1 MIMKLNFFIN
11 SLGGGGAEKVLV
23 DLVNQLP
30 KDKFEITVTT
40 LLHGVHDNKLASHI
54 QHKCIINTTN
64 RFLSAILMRV
74 YCKILTLRIFARLFL
89 KGNHDVIISY
99 LEGFNTRVL
108 AEYNGRAKRVA
119 FVHCNTGV
127 HNDWINSYSSLN
139 DCLNQYKTFNRVCFV
154 STDALEGFQKVV
166 GHLDNACVVHNVID
180 FRAVVEKSREAIN
193 LPATMLSKDG
203 IKLISVG
210 RLTPVKGFDRL
221 INVISRLRDENIECS
236 LIICGEGAS
245 RSKLEKQVLTLGLDN
260 VYFLGFQENP
270 YKFMSQADIYVCS
283 SYSEGYS
290 TSVSESIALGVPVL
304 TTDCSAMNEI
314 LCNGEYGDIVSNTE
328 DGLYFGAKNMITN
341 AEYLRFL
348 KTKVVKRSRELLLV
362 NPVQEYIDLFN
373 KL

>member
-1 MIMKLNFFIN
+1 MRMKLNFFIN

-40 LLHGVHDNKLASHI
+40 LLHGIHDSKLASHI

-64 RFLSAILMRV
+64 KLLSALLMRI
-74 YCKILTLRIFARLFL
+74 YCKLLPLRVFAWLFL
-89 KGNHDVIISY
+89 KDNDHVIISY

-108 AEYNGRAKRVA
+108 AKYKGPAKRVA

-127 HNDWINSYSSLN
+127 HNDWINSYASLN
-139 DCLNQYKTFNRVCFV
+139 DCLHQYKTFNRVCFV

-166 GHLDNACVVHNVID
+166 GHLDNASVVHNVID
-180 FRAVVEKSREAIN
+180 FRAAVEKSREAIN
-193 LPATMLSKDG
+193 LPATILPKDG

-210 RLTPVKGFDRL
+210 RLTPIKGFDRL
-221 INVISRLRDENIECS
+221 INVVSRLRDDNIECS
-236 LIICGEGAS
+236 LIICGEGTS
-245 RSKLEKQVLTLGLDN
+245 RSELEKQVITLGLDN

-270 YKFMSQADIYVCS
+270 YKFMAMADIYVCS

-304 TTDCSAMNEI
+304 TTDCSAMSEI
-314 LCNGEYGDIVSNTE
+314 LGNGAYGDIVDNTE
-328 DGLYFGAKNMITN
+328 DGLYVGAKNMITN
-341 AEYLRFL
+341 SEHLALL
-348 KTKVVKRSRELLLV
+348 KTKVGNRSRELLSI
-362 NPVQEYIDLFN
+362 NPVQEYIDLFD

>member
-1 MIMKLNFFIN
+1 MKLNFFIN

-30 KDKFEITVTT
+30 QDKFEITVTT

-54 QHKCIINTTN
+54 QHKCIINTSN

-74 YCKILTLRIFARLFL
+74 YCKLLTLRMFARLFL

-108 AEYNGRAKRVA
+108 AEYKGSAKRVA

-139 DCLNQYKTFNRVCFV
+139 DCYNQYKTFNRVCFV

-180 FRAVVEKSREAIN
+180 FRTVVEKSREAIN
-193 LPATMLSKDG
+193 LPAVMVPKDG

-210 RLTPVKGFDRL
+210 RLTPIKGFDRL

-236 LIICGEGAS
+236 LIICGEGTS
-245 RSKLEKQVLTLGLDN
+245 RSKLEEQVLTLGLDN

-270 YKFMSQADIYVCS
+270 YKFMSLADINVCS

-290 TSVSESIALGVPVL
+290 TSVSESIALGIPVL

-314 LCNGEYGDIVSNTE
+314 LCNGEYGDIVDNTE
-328 DGLYFGAKNMITN
+328 DGLYVGAKNMITN
-341 AEYLRFL
+341 PEYLRFL
-348 KTKVVKRSRELLLV
+348 KTKVAKRSRELLLI
-362 NPVQEYIDLFN
+362 NPVQEYIDLFD